1 MQSTASPSPS
11 PPPRRI
17 VILATGGTIAGQ
29 SPRAD
34 DALGYRAGAV
44 GVQAMVDAVPALAG
58 WPLACEQVAQVDS
71 KDMGFALWQQLS
83 RRAAHHLADDSVAGV
98 VVTHGTDTLEETAWF
113 LHRVLAPSKPLVL
126 AAAMRP
132 ASSLQADGP
141 QNLLDA
147 VTVAATPGARGVV
160 VAFGGAVHA
169 AGDLRKLH
177 SLRLEAFSSG
187 DAGPI
192 ARIDAGVLRVFRDW
206 PGAQASL
213 PPVGAVPVQSPAAP
227 VGLAAIAA
235 DAAHWPWVAVLANH
249 AGADGREVRALVA
262 AGLRGIV
269 VAGTGHGTLAESLAA
284 ALREAQAAGVRVRRA
299 SRCAF
304 GPVHAAAG
312 DVLPAAGERSPWQ
325 ARVDLILELL
335 ATGR

>member
-1 MQSTASPSPS
+1 MQSTVSQPS
-11 PPPRRI
+11 RRV
-17 VILATGGTIAGQ
+17 VILATGGTMAGQ
-29 SPRAD
+29 APRAD
-34 DALGYRAGAV
+34 DALGYRAGAI
-44 GVQAMVDAVPALAG
+44 GVQALVDAVPALAG
-58 WPLACEQVAQVDS
+58 WPVDGEQVAQIDS
-71 KDMGFALWQQLS
+71 KDMSFALWQQLA
-83 RRAAHHLADDSVAGV
+83 RRAAHHLARDDVAGV

-147 VTVAATPGARGVV
+147 VTVAATPGPRGVV

-169 AGDLRKLH
+169 AGDLRKVH

-192 ARIDAGVLRVFRDW
+192 ARIDAGVLRMFRDW

-213 PPVGAVPVQSPAAP
+213 PPIGAAPAQSPAVP

-235 DAAHWPWVAVLANH
+235 DAARWPWVAVLANH

-262 AGLRGIV
+262 AGVEGLV
-269 VAGTGHGTLAESLAA
+269 VAGTGHGTLAEPLAA
-284 ALREAQAAGVRVRRA
+284 ALMDAQAAGVRVRRA

-304 GPVHAAAG
+304 GPVQGAPG
-312 DVLPAAGERSPWQ
+312 DALPAAGERSPWQ
-325 ARVDLILELL
+325 ARVDLILELMG
-335 ATGR
+335 AG